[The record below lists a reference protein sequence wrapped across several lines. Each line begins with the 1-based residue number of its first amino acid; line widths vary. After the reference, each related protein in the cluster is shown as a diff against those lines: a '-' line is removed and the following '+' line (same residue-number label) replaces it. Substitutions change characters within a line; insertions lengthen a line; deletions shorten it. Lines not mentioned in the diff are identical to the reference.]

1 MIEQSLLL
9 SCLDLIEEKEIKLL
23 TWGDTSFYF
32 NKSEIIELIKLRTS
46 SDWEDIFEELC
57 EQSLIVEVKSAYTV
71 DCYRSRMAE
80 AIYLYSNL
88 RQWFHGQ
95 DLRSAKT
102 LVSDFRFIRRPRQY
116 PNRNVPS
123 SMAISQLK
131 EELNLSNEHS
141 KVLLSLLGGGSKS
154 FNLSG
159 FQVRATERVLDKYSK
174 HMSTSRPNQSSGT
187 IVCSGTGS
195 GKTLSFYL
203 PALTQLSQNICSDQ
217 SNRVQ
222 ILAIYPRKELLKD
235 QFNETFKQARLLDDY
250 LLTNNKRKI
259 KIGTFFGDTLDG
271 DYLNDKLKFNAI
283 EFDLLKC
290 ECSGNLKW
298 LEEDVK
304 LKKEILTCSRCGNKI
319 NEDEV
324 ALTRQSPAPD
334 ILFTTTEMLNQH
346 LANNKYNHLFGVD
359 TNKTI
364 PLVLLDE
371 VHTYEGT
378 TGAQTSYLLK
388 RWMKR
393 SDNKPHFVGL
403 SATLSDAAGFFGS
416 LTGTAKHNVELVEPL
431 PSEMIE
437 EGAEY
442 LLALRGDPV
451 SQSALLSTT
460 IQASML
466 TRRMLDSNSNKEP
479 ASKGT
484 FGSKTFVFT
493 DDLDVNNR
501 LFEMIADAEGWSHAF
516 KKLTPESE
524 PLAFLRSEKHP
535 NYQVNKEQIQLL
547 GQDWSNCEYIG
558 HSTDE
563 EDRAD
568 VARTSSQD
576 SGVSETAE
584 IIVATA
590 SLEVGYNDSKVG
602 AVIQHKAPR
611 GVASYLQRKGRAGRS
626 RGMRPWMITV
636 LSDYG
641 RDRVAFHRY
650 ESLVDPEIK
659 VNKLPVGNNHIQ
671 KMQASLATLEWL
683 GKEVGYGSIWYYLR
697 NPNKHLNNKKYLSK
711 LEKIINVLLDSS
723 SNRNALSGYL
733 ASSLGINR
741 LEVEKLCWQPPRSL
755 LMDFLP
761 SLLQKLRTNW
771 SVNGQEW
778 LGVQGKGSP
787 MPEFIP
793 ATLFSELILPSLDIS
808 LLRGSKEAR
817 TQEWQNMGFF
827 QGLKEYA
834 PGRISKR
841 FTLNNRYETDWLVP
855 EGFEPKLGVDDE
867 IGFEVE
873 DAFGVNR
880 DFLKETISKSGLQ
893 IKVYQPKQILTKRLE
908 LKNVTETSNAF
919 LNWESIFEVDE
930 DKHQLSLPAN
940 CDWKLYLKNVCFFE
954 HKHMQPVEVTR
965 YTTGSN
971 AQIKFKTKEASSIK
985 LNWQEQG
992 APVGIGTIL
1001 FVDGMRWNF
1010 SFSDEQLLSLGTN
1023 ENVES
1028 SLRFSY
1034 VQDCFVNSSIFN
1046 NTFQANWVYEC
1057 VTTTVMFISSQQ
1069 HLSLQESIKY
1079 LSSKEGRELL
1089 KVIPLEL
1096 FQLNV
1101 LSEDEG
1107 EEQALQS
1114 ELISLL
1120 SSDLIIDEIS
1130 NLLTPLYTE
1139 LSGDSYISWL
1149 RILMSNTLSGGINQL
1164 VSTVLPDVGDN
1175 DLNVD
1180 PVWVGDELT
1189 IWLTENESGGVGIIN
1204 RFETVYSS
1212 DPLNVL
1218 NHFSRS
1224 FQACDYEQ
1232 VDFDI
1237 HQLLS
1242 KLECDENLKSSFKDH
1257 RDSKQFSARVKANS
1271 TINDNLR
1278 KMGVILSHSFNSI
1291 LHTRVLKAGS
1301 SKETDKDLKNWMDR
1315 WREIEKELKIEI
1327 PLNIASFLIAKEI
1340 TSDTNVTINK
1350 LKDKVIGQL
1359 WPRGNVIRQSSTQFY
1374 NRFLN
1379 GNNRTERLLVEQMIS
1394 GNGEIINY
1402 GNNWEVELHKAIIS
1416 KGIVKLVI
1424 SPEHLSKLNQII
1436 LKINTIQIDQLGM
1449 FFHIRV
1455 NRIDRQLGEIILFV
1469 ELAEAIQ

>member
-9 SCLDLIEEKEIKLL
+9 SCLDLVEEQEIKLL

-32 NKSEIIELIKLRTS
+32 NKSEIIDLIKLRTS
-46 SDWEDIFEELC
+46 SDWEEIFEELC
-57 EQSLIVEVKSAYTV
+57 EQSLIVEVKSSYSV

-116 PNRNVPS
+116 PNRNVS
-123 SMAISQLK
+123 ASIAISQLK
-131 EELNLSNEHS
+131 EKLKITDEHT
-141 KVLLSLLGGGSKS
+141 KVLLSLLGGGRTP

-159 FQVRATERVLDKYSK
+159 FQIRATERVLDKYSK
-174 HMSTSRPNQSSGT
+174 HMSASKPNQPSGT

-235 QFNETFKQARLLDDY
+235 QYNETFKQARLLDDY

-283 EFDLLKC
+283 DFDLLKC
-290 ECSGNLKW
+290 KCSGNLKW

-304 LKKEILTCSRCGNKI
+304 LKKEILTCSRCGHKI
-319 NEDEV
+319 NDDEV
-324 ALTRQSPAPD
+324 ALTRQSSEPD

-346 LANNKYNHLFGVD
+346 LANSKYNHLFGVD
-359 TNKTI
+359 TNKPI

-416 LTGTAKHNVELVEPL
+416 LTGTAKHNVELIEPL
-431 PSEMIE
+431 PSEIIE

-466 TRRMLDSNSNKEP
+466 TRRMLDSNSNKES

-484 FGSKTFVFT
+484 FGTKTFVFT

-516 KKLTPESE
+516 KKLTPEAE

-535 NYQVNKEQIQLL
+535 NYQANKEQIQLL

-563 EDRAD
+563 EDRAELG
-568 VARTSSQD
+568 RTSSQD

-590 SLEVGYNDSKVG
+590 SLEVGYNDAKVG

-683 GKEVGYGSIWYYLR
+683 GREVGKGSIWYYLR
-697 NPNKHLNNKKYLSK
+697 NPNQYSNNKKYLYK
-711 LEKIINVLLDSS
+711 LEKAINALLDGSS
-723 SNRNALSGYL
+723 KKNSLTAYL
-733 ASSLGINR
+733 TSSLGINSQ
-741 LEVEKLCWQPPRSL
+741 EVEKLCWQPPRSL

-778 LGVQGKGSP
+778 LGVQSKGSP

-808 LLRGSKEAR
+808 LLRGSREAR
-817 TQEWQNMGFF
+817 TQEWQSMGFF

-855 EGFEPKLGVDDE
+855 EGFEPEVGVDDE

-873 DAFGVNR
+873 DAFGLNR
-880 DFLKETISKSGLQ
+880 DFIKEIIYKPGTQMKI
-893 IKVYQPKQILTKRLE
+893 YQPRQILTKRLE

-919 LNWESIFEVDE
+919 LNWESIFEIDE

-940 CDWKLYLKNVCFFE
+940 CDWKRHLSNVCFFE

-971 AQIKFKTKEASSIK
+971 AQIKFKTKEASNIK
-985 LNWQEQG
+985 LNWQEKG
-992 APVGIGTIL
+992 ESVGIGTIL

-1010 SFSDEQLLSLGTN
+1010 TFSDDQLLSLGTN

-1028 SLRFSY
+1028 SLRFSF
-1034 VQDCFVNSSIFN
+1034 VQDSFVNSSIFN
-1046 NTFQANWVYEC
+1046 NTFQANWVFEC
-1057 VTTTVMFISSQQ
+1057 VTTTVIFISTQKN
-1069 HLSLQESIKY
+1069 LSLQDSIKF

-1089 KVIPLEL
+1089 NTIPLEL

-1101 LSEDEG
+1101 LSEDED

-1120 SSDLIIDEIS
+1120 SNDLIIGEIS

-1180 PVWVGDELT
+1180 PVWMGDDLT

-1204 RFETVYSS
+1204 RFESVYSS
-1212 DPLNVL
+1212 DPLNIL
-1218 NHFSRS
+1218 NHFSRC
-1224 FQACDYEQ
+1224 FQAGDYEQ

-1242 KLECDENLKSSFKDH
+1242 KLECDENLESSFKSH
-1257 RDSKQFSARVKANS
+1257 RDSQKFSVRVKANVA
-1271 TINDNLR
+1271 INENLR

-1301 SKETDKDLKNWMDR
+1301 SKETDRDLKSWMDR
-1315 WREIEKELKIEI
+1315 WREIEKELKVEI

-1374 NRFLN
+1374 NRFIS
-1379 GNNRTERLLVEQMIS
+1379 GNNRTERLIVEQMIS
-1394 GNGEIINY
+1394 GNSETMNY
-1402 GNNWEVELHKAIIS
+1402 GNNWEGELQQGIS
-1416 KGIVKLVI
+1416 RKGIVKLVI

>member
-32 NKSEIIELIKLRTS
+32 NKNEIIELIKLKAS
-46 SDWEDIFEELC
+46 SDWEEIFDELC
-57 EQSLIVEVKSAYTV
+57 EQSLIVEVKSAYT
-71 DCYRSRMAE
+71 DNCYRSRMAE
-80 AIYLYSNL
+80 SIYLYSNL
-88 RQWFHGQ
+88 RQWFHGKG
-95 DLRSAKT
+95 LRSAKT
-102 LVSDFRFIRRPRQY
+102 LVSDYRFIRRPRQY
-116 PNRNVPS
+116 PNRNIS
-123 SMAISQLK
+123 SSIAISQLS
-131 EELNLSNEHS
+131 EELNLTDEYN
-141 KVLLSLLGGGSKS
+141 KVLFSLLGGGGKS

-159 FQVRATERVLDKYSK
+159 FQVRATKRILDKYTK
-174 HMSTSRPNQSSGT
+174 HMSNLKPNKPSGT

-203 PALTQLSQNICSDQ
+203 PALTQLSQNICRDQ

-250 LLTNNKRKI
+250 LLQNNKRKI
-259 KIGTFFGDTLDG
+259 KIGTYFGDTLDNR
-271 DYLNDKLKFNAI
+271 YLDGKVKFNAI

-290 ECSGNLKW
+290 ECSGKLKW
-298 LEEDVK
+298 LDDDRK
-304 LKKEILTCSRCGNKI
+304 LQKEILTCSRCENKI
-319 NEDEV
+319 YEDEV
-324 ALTRQSPAPD
+324 ALTRQSIAPD

-346 LANNKYNHLFGVD
+346 LADSNNNKLFGVNTD
-359 TNKTI
+359 API

-403 SATLSDAAGFFGS
+403 SATLSDAAGFFSS
-416 LTGTAKHNVELVEPL
+416 LTGTAKHNIELIEPQ
-431 PSEMIE
+431 PSEIIE

-466 TRRMLDSNSNKEP
+466 TRRMLDSNSNKKP
-479 ASKGT
+479 VSNGT
-484 FGSKTFVFT
+484 FGTKTFVFT

-516 KKLTPESE
+516 GKLTPESE
-524 PLAFLRSEKHP
+524 PLAFLRSSKHP
-535 NYQVNKEQIQLL
+535 NYHSNKEQIQLL

-558 HSTDE
+558 HSTEDD
-563 EDRAD
+563 DRAD

-576 SGVSETAE
+576 SGVSESAE
-584 IIVATA
+584 VIVATA

-641 RDRVAFHRY
+641 RDRVAFHQY

-671 KMQASLATLEWL
+671 KMQASLAALEWL
-683 GKEVGYGSIWYYLR
+683 GKKIGKGSIWYYLR
-697 NPNKHLNNKKYLSK
+697 NPNQYATNKTYLDK
-711 LEKIINVLLDSS
+711 LEKEVSSLLDCS
-723 SNRNALSGYL
+723 SNQNSFTEYL
-733 ASSLGINR
+733 TSALGINR
-741 LEVEKLCWQPPRSL
+741 LEVEKICWQPPRSL
-755 LMDFLP
+755 FMEFLP
-761 SLLQKLRTNW
+761 SLLQKLRTDW
-771 SVNGQEW
+771 SVNGQKW
-778 LGVQGKGSP
+778 LGVQSKGSP

-808 LLRGSKEAR
+808 LLRGNKDER

-855 EGFEPKLGVDDE
+855 ENFEPTVGVNDAIRFE
-867 IGFEVE
+867 ID
-873 DAFGVNR
+873 DAFGINR
-880 DFLKETISKSGLQ
+880 DFLKEITNRSGELLK
-893 IKVYQPKQILTKRLE
+893 IYQPRQILTKRLE

-919 LNWESIFEVDE
+919 LNWQSIFEVNE
-930 DKHQLSLPAN
+930 DNHQLSPPAN
-940 CDWKLYLKNVCFFE
+940 CDWERYLIKLCFFE

-971 AQIKFKTKEASSIK
+971 AQVKFKTKETSNITF
-985 LNWQEQG
+985 NWQEQS
-992 APVGIGTIL
+992 APVGIGTIQ
-1001 FVDGMRWNF
+1001 FVDGMRWSF
-1010 SFSDEQLLSLGTN
+1010 QFSDDQLLSLGAN
-1023 ENVES
+1023 ESVIN

-1034 VQDCFVNSSIFN
+1034 VQDSFLNASIFN
-1046 NTFQANWVYEC
+1046 NTFQANWVFEC
-1057 VTTTVMFISSQQ
+1057 VTTTVMLLSVRN
-1069 HLSLQESIKY
+1069 HLSIQDSIKY
-1079 LSSKEGRELL
+1079 LSLKEGRELL
-1089 KVIPLEL
+1089 QTIPLEL

-1101 LSEDEG
+1101 LSEDED
-1107 EEQALQS
+1107 EEQALQR

-1120 SSDLIIDEIS
+1120 SDELIVDEIGK
-1130 NLLTPLYTE
+1130 LLTPLYSE

-1149 RILMSNTLSGGINQL
+1149 RVIMSNTLSGGINQL

-1180 PVWVGDELT
+1180 PVWTGDQLT

-1204 RFETVYSS
+1204 RFENLYNS
-1212 DPLNVL
+1212 DPLNIL

-1224 FQACDYEQ
+1224 FQAGDYEQ

-1237 HQLLS
+1237 HQLLT
-1242 KLECDENLKSSFKDH
+1242 KLEFDEILGAAFKSH
-1257 RDSKQFSARVKANS
+1257 RESKQFSERVKAN
-1271 TINDNLR
+1271 TIINENLK
-1278 KMGVILSHSFNSI
+1278 KMGTILSHSFNSI

-1301 SKETDKDLKNWMDR
+1301 SNETDKDLKCWMDR
-1315 WREIEKELKIEI
+1315 WREIEADLKIEI

-1340 TSDTNVTINK
+1340 TPENNVTINK

-1359 WPRGNVIRQSSTQFY
+1359 WPRGNVVRQSSTQFY
-1374 NRFLN
+1374 NRFIG

-1394 GNGEIINY
+1394 DNGEIIKY
-1402 GNNWEVELHKAIIS
+1402 GENWIEELQQGIKA
-1416 KGIVKLVI
+1416 KGLIKLVVL
-1424 SPEHLSKLNQII
+1424 PEHLSKLNKII

-1455 NRIDRQLGEIILFV
+1455 NRIDRHFGEIILFV
-1469 ELAEAIQ
+1469 ELAEVIQ

>member
-32 NKSEIIELIKLRTS
+32 NKSEIIELIKLKIS
-46 SDWEDIFEELC
+46 SDWEDVFEELC
-57 EQSLIVEVKSAYTV
+57 DQSLIVEVKSSYTV

-95 DLRSAKT
+95 DLRNAKT

-116 PNRNVPS
+116 PNRNIS
-123 SMAISQLK
+123 SSIAISQLK
-131 EELNLSNEHS
+131 EELKLSNEYS
-141 KVLLSLLGGGSKS
+141 KVMFSLLGEGSSS

-159 FQVRATERVLDKYSK
+159 FQIRATERILEKYS
-174 HMSTSRPNQSSGT
+174 HHLSTPKLNQSTGT

-195 GKTLSFYL
+195 GKTLAFYL

-250 LLTNNKRKI
+250 LLSNNKRKI

-271 DYLNDKLKFNAI
+271 EYLNEKIKFSAI
-283 EFDLLKC
+283 EFELLKC
-290 ECSGNLKW
+290 KCSGKLKW

-324 ALTRQSPAPD
+324 GLTRQSPAPD

-346 LANNKYNHLFGVD
+346 LANSKYNHLFGVD
-359 TNKTI
+359 TNNPI

-393 SDNKPHFVGL
+393 SENKPHFVGL
-403 SATLSDAAGFFGS
+403 SATLSDAVGFFGS
-416 LTGTAKHNVELVEPL
+416 LTGTAKHNIELIEPL
-431 PSEMIE
+431 SSEMIE

-460 IQASML
+460 IQTAML
-466 TRRMLDSNSNKEP
+466 TRRMLDSNNKEP
-479 ASKGT
+479 VSKGT
-484 FGSKTFVFT
+484 FGTKTFVFT

-516 KKLTPESE
+516 KKLTPEAE

-535 NYQVNKEQIQLL
+535 DYHTNKEQIQLL

-558 HSTDE
+558 HSTE
-563 EDRAD
+563 EDDRAD
-568 VARTSSQD
+568 VGRTSSQD

-641 RDRVAFHRY
+641 RDRIAFHRY
-650 ESLVDPEIK
+650 ENLVDPEIK
-659 VNKLPVGNNHIQ
+659 VNKLPVGNSHIQ

-683 GKEVGYGSIWYYLR
+683 GKEIGYGSIWYYLR
-697 NPNKHLNNKKYLSK
+697 NPNKHSNNKKYLTK
-711 LEKIINVLLDSS
+711 LEKIINALLDD
-723 SNRNALSGYL
+723 SGKKTSLTAYL
-733 ASSLGINR
+733 VSSLGINR

-771 SVNGQEW
+771 SINGQEW
-778 LGVQGKGSP
+778 LGVQSKGSP

-808 LLRGSKEAR
+808 LLRGNKSDR

-855 EGFEPKLGVDDE
+855 ESFEPTAGDDEE
-867 IGFEVE
+867 IGFEVD
-873 DAFGVNR
+873 DAFGLNR
-880 DFLKETISKSGLQ
+880 DFLKEIVSMSGEP
-893 IKVYQPKQILTKRLE
+893 IKIYQPRQILTKRLE

-919 LNWESIFEVDE
+919 LNWESLFEIDE
-930 DKHQLSLPAN
+930 DKQQLTPPVN
-940 CDWKLYLKNVCFFE
+940 CDWKGYLSNVCFFE

-971 AQIKFKTKEASSIK
+971 AQIKFKTKETSNIK
-985 LNWQEQG
+985 FNWQEQG
-992 APVGIGTIL
+992 CFVGIGTIQ
-1001 FVDGMRWNF
+1001 FVDGMRWRFN
-1010 SFSDEQLLSLGTN
+1010 FSDEQLLSLGSN
-1023 ENVES
+1023 EKVES
-1028 SLRFSY
+1028 SLRLSF
-1034 VQDCFVNSSIFN
+1034 VQDSFSNSSIFN
-1046 NTFQANWVYEC
+1046 NTFQANWIFEC
-1057 VTTTVMFISSQQ
+1057 VTTTVMFISTQKN
-1069 HLSLQESIKY
+1069 LSLQDSIKY
-1079 LSSKEGRELL
+1079 MRSKEGRELL
-1089 KVIPLEL
+1089 NVIPLEL

-1101 LSEDEG
+1101 LSEDED

-1114 ELISLL
+1114 ELISFL
-1120 SSDLIIDEIS
+1120 SNDLIIDEIS
-1130 NLLTPLYTE
+1130 GLLTPLYAE
-1139 LSGDSYISWL
+1139 LSGEFYISWL

-1204 RFETVYSS
+1204 RFENVYSN
-1212 DPLNVL
+1212 DPLNIL

-1224 FQACDYEQ
+1224 FQAGDYEH

-1242 KLECDENLKSSFKDH
+1242 KLECDENLESSFKTH
-1257 RDSKQFSARVKANS
+1257 RESQNFSARVEANT

-1278 KMGVILSHSFNSI
+1278 KMGIILSHSFNSI
-1291 LHTRVLKAGS
+1291 LHTRILKAGS
-1301 SKETDKDLKNWMDR
+1301 SKETDRDLKNWMDR
-1315 WREIEKELKIEI
+1315 WKAIENELKIEI

-1374 NRFLN
+1374 NRFMS
-1379 GNNRTERLLVEQMIS
+1379 GNNRTERLIVEQMIS
-1394 GNGEIINY
+1394 DNGEIINY
-1402 GNNWEVELHKAIIS
+1402 GDNWVIELQKGIIT
-1416 KGIVKLVI
+1416 KGIVKFVI
-1424 SPEHLSKLNQII
+1424 PPEHISKLNQII

-1449 FFHIRV
+1449 FFHIRL

-1469 ELAEAIQ
+1469 ELVEAIQ

>member
-1 MIEQSLLL
+1 MIEQSLIL

-32 NKSEIIELIKLRTS
+32 NKSEIIELIKLRTP
-46 SDWEDIFEELC
+46 SDWEDVFEELC
-57 EQSLIVEVKSAYTV
+57 EQSLIVEVKSSYIA

-116 PNRNVPS
+116 PNRNMPS

-131 EELNLSNEHS
+131 EKLKLSNEHS

-174 HMSTSRPNQSSGT
+174 HMSSSRPDQPSGT

-203 PALTQLSQNICSDQ
+203 PALTQLSQNICSDH

-235 QFNETFKQARLLDDY
+235 QYNETFKQARLLDDY

-283 EFDLLKC
+283 NFDLLKC
-290 ECSGNLKW
+290 KCSGNLKW
-298 LEEDVK
+298 LEDDVK
-304 LKKEILTCSRCGNKI
+304 LKKEILTCSRCGHKI
-319 NEDEV
+319 NDDEV
-324 ALTRQSPAPD
+324 ALTRQSSEPD

-346 LANNKYNHLFGVD
+346 LANSKYNHLFGVD
-359 TNKTI
+359 TNKPI

-416 LTGTAKHNVELVEPL
+416 LTGTAKHNVELIEPL
-431 PSEMIE
+431 PSEIIE

-460 IQASML
+460 IQTTML

-484 FGSKTFVFT
+484 FGTKTFVFT

-516 KKLTPESE
+516 KKLTPEAE

-535 NYQVNKEQIQLL
+535 NYQANKEQIQLL

-563 EDRAD
+563 EDRAE
-568 VARTSSQD
+568 VGRTSSQD

-590 SLEVGYNDSKVG
+590 SLEVGYNDAKVG

-650 ESLVDPEIK
+650 ENLVDPEIK

-683 GKEVGYGSIWYYLR
+683 GREVGKGSIWYYLR
-697 NPNKHLNNKKYLSK
+697 NPNQYSNNKKYLYK
-711 LEKIINVLLDSS
+711 LEKAINVLLDGSS
-723 SNRNALSGYL
+723 KKNSLTAYL
-733 ASSLGINR
+733 TSSLGINSQ
-741 LEVEKLCWQPPRSL
+741 EVEKLCWQPPRSL

-778 LGVQGKGSP
+778 LGVQSKGSP

-808 LLRGSKEAR
+808 LLRGSREAR
-817 TQEWQNMGFF
+817 TQEWQSMGFF

-855 EGFEPKLGVDDE
+855 EGFEPEVGVDGE

-873 DAFGVNR
+873 DAFGLNR
-880 DFLKETISKSGLQ
+880 DFIKEIIYKPGTQMKI
-893 IKVYQPKQILTKRLE
+893 YQPRQILTKRLE

-919 LNWESIFEVDE
+919 LNWESIFEIDE

-940 CDWKLYLKNVCFFE
+940 CDWKRHLSNVCFFE

-971 AQIKFKTKEASSIK
+971 AQIKFKTKEASNIK

-992 APVGIGTIL
+992 ESVGIGTIL

-1010 SFSDEQLLSLGTN
+1010 TFSDEQLLSLGTN

-1028 SLRFSY
+1028 SLRFSF

-1046 NTFQANWVYEC
+1046 NTFQANWVFEC
-1057 VTTTVMFISSQQ
+1057 VTTTVIFISTQKN
-1069 HLSLQESIKY
+1069 LSIQDSITF

-1089 KVIPLEL
+1089 NTIPLEL

-1101 LSEDEG
+1101 LSEDED

-1120 SSDLIIDEIS
+1120 SNDLIIGEIS

-1180 PVWVGDELT
+1180 PVWMGDDLT

-1204 RFETVYSS
+1204 RFESVYSS
-1212 DPLNVL
+1212 DPLNIL
-1218 NHFSRS
+1218 NHFSRC
-1224 FQACDYEQ
+1224 FQAGDYEQ

-1242 KLECDENLKSSFKDH
+1242 KLECDENLESSLKLH
-1257 RDSKQFSARVKANS
+1257 RDSQKFSARVKANVA
-1271 TINDNLR
+1271 INESLR

-1301 SKETDKDLKNWMDR
+1301 SKETDRDLKSWMDR
-1315 WREIEKELKIEI
+1315 WREIEKELKVEI

-1374 NRFLN
+1374 NRFIS
-1379 GNNRTERLLVEQMIS
+1379 GNNRTERLIVEQMIS
-1394 GNGEIINY
+1394 GNSETMNY
-1402 GNNWEVELHKAIIS
+1402 GNNWEGELQQRIS
-1416 KGIVKLVI
+1416 RKGIVKLVI
-1424 SPEHLSKLNQII
+1424 SSEHLSKLNQII

>member
-32 NKSEIIELIKLRTS
+32 NKNEIIELIKLKTS
-46 SDWEDIFEELC
+46 TNWEEIFEELC
-57 EQSLIVEVKSAYTV
+57 EQSLVVEVKSAYT
-71 DCYRSRMAE
+71 DNCYRSRMAE

-95 DLRSAKT
+95 DLRNAKT

-116 PNRNVPS
+116 PNRNVS
-123 SMAISQLK
+123 ASTVISQLK
-131 EELNLSNEHS
+131 ENLNISNECT
-141 KVLLSLLGGGSKS
+141 KVLFSLLGGEHDPFS
-154 FNLSG
+154 LSG
-159 FQVRATERVLDKYSK
+159 FQVRATERILDKYSS
-174 HMSTSRPNQSSGT
+174 HLSTSKPNHSTGT

-203 PALTQLSQNICSDQ
+203 PALTQLSQNICRDQ

-250 LLTNNKRKI
+250 LLACNKRKI

-271 DYLNDKLKFNAI
+271 DYLNDKIKFNAI
-283 EFDLLKC
+283 DFDLLKC
-290 ECSGNLKW
+290 KCSGKLKW
-298 LEEDVK
+298 LEEDIK
-304 LKKEILTCSRCGNKI
+304 IRKETLTCTRCGSKTH
-319 NEDEV
+319 EDEV

-346 LANNKYNHLFGVD
+346 LANNKYNHLFGVE
-359 TNKTI
+359 TNNLI

-388 RWMKR
+388 RWMNR

-403 SATLSDAAGFFGS
+403 SATLSDAADFFGS
-416 LTGTAKHNVELVEPL
+416 LTGTSKHNVELIEPQS
-431 PSEMIE
+431 SEIIE

-460 IQASML
+460 IQTSML
-466 TRRMLDSNSNKEP
+466 TRRMLDSNSDKEGV
-479 ASKGT
+479 SKGT
-484 FGSKTFVFT
+484 FGTKTFVFT

-501 LFEMIADAEGWSHAF
+501 LFEMIADAEGWNHAF

-535 NYQVNKEQIQLL
+535 NYHANKEQIQLL

-558 HSTDE
+558 HSTE
-563 EDRAD
+563 EDDRAD

-576 SGVSETAE
+576 SGVSESAE

-659 VNKLPVGNNHIQ
+659 VNKLPVANNHIQ

-683 GKEVGYGSIWYYLR
+683 GKAIGYGSIWYYLR
-697 NPNKHLNNKKYLSK
+697 NPNQYSNNEKYLNK
-711 LEKIINVLLDSS
+711 LKEIINRLLDEPTKQSS
-723 SNRNALSGYL
+723 LISYL
-733 ASSLGINR
+733 VSSLGIKR
-741 LEVEKLCWQPPRSL
+741 LDVEKLCWQPPRSL
-755 LMDFLP
+755 FMDFLP

-771 SVNGQEW
+771 SVNGEEW
-778 LGVQGKGSP
+778 LGVQSKGSP

-808 LLRGSKEAR
+808 LLRGNKDGR

-841 FTLNNRYETDWLVP
+841 FTLNNRYETDWLIP
-855 EGFEPKLGVDDE
+855 EGLEPKVGVNDE
-867 IGFEVE
+867 IGFEIE
-873 DAFGVNR
+873 DAFGISR
-880 DFLKETISKSGLQ
+880 DFLKETTNVSGELVK
-893 IKVYQPKQILTKRLE
+893 IYQPRQILTKRLE

-919 LNWESIFEVDE
+919 LNWQSIFEVDE
-930 DKHQLSLPAN
+930 DKHQLPPPDN
-940 CDWKLYLKNVCFFE
+940 CDWKKYLTNLCFFE

-965 YTTGSN
+965 YTTGSS
-971 AQIKFKTKEASSIK
+971 AQVKFKTKETSNITF
-985 LNWQEQG
+985 NWKEQG
-992 APVGIGTIL
+992 ASVGIGTIQ
-1001 FVDGMRWNF
+1001 FVDGMRWGF
-1010 SFSDEQLLSLGTN
+1010 QFSDDQLLSLGSD
-1023 ENVES
+1023 EGVES
-1028 SLRFSY
+1028 SLRFSF
-1034 VQDCFVNSSIFN
+1034 VQDSFTNASIFN
-1046 NTFQANWVYEC
+1046 NTFQANWVFEC
-1057 VTTTVMFISSQQ
+1057 VITTVML
-1069 HLSLQESIKY
+1069 LSVQKNLSIQNAIKY
-1079 LSSKEGRELL
+1079 LSSKEGLELL
-1089 KVIPLEL
+1089 QAIPLEL
-1096 FQLNV
+1096 FQLNT
-1101 LSEDEG
+1101 LSEDED

-1114 ELISLL
+1114 ELISFL
-1120 SSDLIIDEIS
+1120 SNELIIDEVS
-1130 NLLTPLYTE
+1130 NLLTPLYSE

-1149 RILMSNTLSGGINQL
+1149 RMLMSNTLSGGINQL
-1164 VSTVLPDVGDN
+1164 VSTILPDVGDN

-1180 PVWVGDELT
+1180 PVWTGNKLT

-1204 RFETVYSS
+1204 RFENVYNS
-1212 DPLNVL
+1212 DPLNIL

-1224 FQACDYEQ
+1224 FQAGDYEQ

-1237 HQLLS
+1237 NQLLS
-1242 KLECDENLKSSFKDH
+1242 NLECDENLRESFKEH
-1257 RDSKQFSARVKANS
+1257 RDSQQFSERVKAS
-1271 TINDNLR
+1271 TSINEKLR
-1278 KMGVILSHSFNSI
+1278 KTGTILSHSFNSI

-1301 SKETDKDLKNWMDR
+1301 SLETDKDLKHWMDR
-1315 WREIEKELKIEI
+1315 WRAIEAELKIEI

-1340 TSDTNVTINK
+1340 TSESNANINK
-1350 LKDKVIGQL
+1350 LTDKVIGQL
-1359 WPRGNVIRQSSTQFY
+1359 WPRGNIVRQSSTQFY
-1374 NRFLN
+1374 NRFIS
-1379 GNNRTERLLVEQMIS
+1379 GNNRTERLIVEQMIS
-1394 GNGEIINY
+1394 DNGEIINY
-1402 GNNWEVELHKAIIS
+1402 GDNWVLELQQGIIN
-1416 KGIVKLVI
+1416 KGLIKLVI
-1424 SPEHLSKLNQII
+1424 SPEHLSKLNQVI
-1436 LKINTIQIDQLGM
+1436 LKVNTIQIEQLGM
-1449 FFHIRV
+1449 FFHIRI
-1455 NRIDRQLGEIILFV
+1455 NRIDRHFGKIVIFI